1 MRVHPLLSAFVV
13 AVACTYPLHA
23 QFRDPTPDELHMT
36 SDPKAPGAAA
46 VYLDIQERTDDTVHF
61 HSYYARIKVLTEKG
75 KELATVHVPYERGPF
90 TVADIR
96 GRTIHSD
103 GTIVPLQAKPS
114 DLLMYKGRGKQFN
127 EMVFT
132 LPSVEVGSIL
142 EYYLQ
147 IRYSEDSVSS
157 PMWMVQHSYFVH
169 RAHYFFNP
177 VFNVGQD
184 VVDKHGQIAGGLMYS
199 SRLPYGGQVIE
210 DQLHRY
216 TLDVTDVPP
225 MPTGDYLPPLNN
237 VRESV
242 IFFYT
247 NASSGPEFWAT
258 EGKYWAK
265 YVAHFAAASGP
276 IKKAAAEI
284 AGAGDSDEAKAR
296 KIYAAVM
303 KIDNTDFSGASGVS
317 GSKSSKDAAAVLRQ
331 QRGTSDEIALLYVAL
346 ARAAGLNAW
355 PMQVVD
361 RDRAAFEPI
370 NLNMDQFDDTIV
382 VVTLDGKD
390 VYLDPGEKMCA
401 FGALH
406 WKHELTKGMRL
417 RSGGASI
424 EETPA
429 GPPKAAAIERMAD
442 ITLDERGDV
451 SGTGRI
457 VLGGQEALVWR
468 QLALLEAND
477 ELSKDF
483 NDYLSGS
490 LPDGV
495 KGELVSFDGLADY
508 ESNLTAHIKISGN
521 LGTSTAKRIIS
532 PAYLFESR
540 SKQPFV
546 EDRTREVPVDLHY
559 ATVEQDDVTYHYPP
573 GIKVASVPHD
583 DTMEWTG
590 RISFTMKLNQADGAV
605 NVKRTFVRTAAVID
619 GSMYTNLRY
628 VYQRLSN
635 DDRGQIVFDRA
646 TQTAAN

>member
-284 AGAGDSDEAKAR
+284 ADTGDSDEAKAR

-361 RDRAAFEPI
+361 RDRAAFEPT

-457 VLGGQEALVWR
+457 LLGGQEALVWR

-483 NDYLSGS
+483 NDYLSES

-495 KGELVSFDGLADY
+495 RGELVSFDGLADY

-573 GIKVASVPHD
+573 AIKVASVPHD